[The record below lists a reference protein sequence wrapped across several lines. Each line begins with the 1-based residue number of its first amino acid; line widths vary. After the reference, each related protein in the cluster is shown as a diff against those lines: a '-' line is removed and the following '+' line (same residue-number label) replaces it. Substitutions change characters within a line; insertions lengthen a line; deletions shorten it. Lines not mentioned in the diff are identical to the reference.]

1 MRNMPYRI
9 AIGEIA
15 HETNTFCAEP
25 TTTEPFKQYQW
36 FRGEEIVQ
44 AHGGNRSYVGGMLAE
59 AEARGMAAVPVFTTM
74 AYPSGTI
81 TADAYAELRDTLL
94 DGLTAAM
101 PLDGICLALH
111 GAGVAQGVDDLE
123 GGILAAVRERF
134 GPEIPVAVT
143 LDLHGNITPE
153 MVRHATGLFGNWYY
167 PHTDSY
173 ERGQEAMA
181 FLQQVLN
188 GTIRP
193 VMHLEQLPMMIS
205 TCSTDL
211 EPGKRLNAF
220 CQEWEQR
227 PGMIDCTIFHGFA
240 YTDVPAVGMSVVTIT
255 DNDPALAA
263 EAGSAVARAIWE
275 VREEYLPE
283 ILTPE
288 QAIARALTVD
298 GGPVVINDTSDNPGG
313 GSPGDSTHLL
323 RAMLAADL
331 TQACYGY
338 IYDPETAAQAHAA
351 GVGATVAVRLGG
363 KTDTLHGAPIEATGY
378 VKCLTDGQFH
388 LTTPM
393 GRGMAVDIGPMARL
407 VIGGVDVL
415 VGSDRQQVL
424 DDQVFLLNGIDVR
437 HYRIVALKSSAHF
450 RAGFMHL
457 ASAII
462 TADAPGATT
471 LDLTGF
477 PYTRI
482 RRTIWPLDAAEM
494 RGGYTEY
501 REDGSE

>member
-1 MRNMPYRI
+1 MPYRI

-25 TTTEPFKQYQW
+25 TTTGPFHEHQW
-36 FRGEEIVQ
+36 LLGEEIVR
-44 AHGGNRSYVGGMLAE
+44 AHGGNRTYIGGMLA
-59 AEARGMAAVPVFTTM
+59 AANALGMTAVPVFTTM

-81 TADAYAELRDTLL
+81 TAEAYAELRDTLL
-94 DGLTAAM
+94 DGIAAAM

-123 GGILAAVRERF
+123 GALLAAARERF
-134 GPEIPVAVT
+134 GPEIPIAVT
-143 LDLHGNITPE
+143 LDLHGNITPA

-173 ERGQEAMA
+173 ERGEEAMA
-181 FLQQVLN
+181 FLKRVLD
-188 GTIRP
+188 GAIRP
-193 VMHLEQLPMMIS
+193 VMHLEQLPMMIT

-211 EPGKRLNAF
+211 QPGTRLNTL
-220 CQEWEQR
+220 CQEWERR

-240 YTDVPAVGMSVVTIT
+240 YTDVPAVGMSVVTIA
-255 DNDPALAA
+255 DNDPALAE
-263 EAGSAVARAIWE
+263 EAGKAVAHAIWE
-275 VREEYLPE
+275 AREEYRPD

-288 QAIARALTVD
+288 QAIARALAVPE
-298 GGPVVINDTSDNPGG
+298 GPVVINDTSDNPGG

-323 RAMLAADL
+323 RAMLAANL
-331 TQACYGY
+331 TNACYGY
-338 IYDPETAAQAHAA
+338 IFDAETAAQAHAA
-351 GVGATVAVRLGG
+351 GVGATVAIRLGG
-363 KTDTLHGAPIEATGY
+363 KTDALHGAPIEASAY
-378 VKCLTDGQFH
+378 VKCLTDGRFR

-393 GRGMAVDIGPMARL
+393 GRGMAVDLGPMARL

-415 VGSDRQQVL
+415 VGSVRQQVL

-437 HYRIVALKSSAHF
+437 QYRIVALKSSAHF
-450 RAGFMHL
+450 RAGFTHL
-457 ASAII
+457 ATAII

-494 RGGYTEY
+494 RGPYTEY
-501 REDGSE
+501 L